1 MVFKKT
7 LRAHYGNKRSNMGK
21 VASKKDA
28 DKKTMK
34 WCKCSRNQTN
44 NQKFNVAPP
53 VFTVFAISI
62 VDFEHVF
69 AGGKP

>member
-1 MVFKKT
+1 
-7 LRAHYGNKRSNMGK
+7 MGK